1 MNLEKGIEL
10 KNKLKNTSSNDD
22 FQLPKNKDSKKYKNN
37 IKKQLIK
44 RACEATTGIIGICD
58 FGFPLNCYSLST
70 ALGIFSIELF
80 AYSILDEDFDEFV
93 GKWPSNI
100 YFYNNEEIKE

>member
-22 FQLPKNKDSKKYKNN
+22 FQFPKNKNSKKYKNN

-44 RACEATTGIIGICD
+44 LSCEATTAIIGICD